1 MNRRAGAVLVAL
13 LVIPAVARA
22 QQPQGQDTTPAG
34 PLAAAMSRAWQR
46 AAEYMPAA
54 AEWMPAD
61 KYGFKPTPEQ
71 MSFGEIIAHEAES
84 NETLCAALGGGT
96 RTPTESTA
104 GASAPKEALVER
116 IRRSFESCRPVVLA
130 LKESALADS
139 VPYFGGR
146 KATKARVA
154 VALVQDWAD
163 HYAQAAMYL
172 RLNGLLPP
180 SARPRN

>member
-1 MNRRAGAVLVAL
+1 MVAL
-13 LVIPAVARA
+13 FLSPAAAWA
-22 QQPQGQDTTPAG
+22 QQQDTTPAG
-34 PLAAAMSRAWQR
+34 PLAAALLITLRR

-71 MSFGEIIAHEAES
+71 MSFAEIIAHESES
-84 NETLCAALGGGT
+84 NETLCAALGGGR
-96 RTPTESTA
+96 RTPTESAA
-104 GASAPKEALVER
+104 GASAPKAALVER
-116 IRRSFESCRPVVLA
+116 IRRSFESCQAVVTG
-130 LKESALADS
+130 LKESALGDS

-154 VALVQDWAD
+154 IALAQDWAD

>member
-1 MNRRAGAVLVAL
+1 MNRIGGAALVAL
-13 LVIPAVARA
+13 LLTPSAGWA
-22 QQPQGQDTTPAG
+22 QQSQGQEPTPAG
-34 PLAAAMSRAWQR
+34 PLAAALSTVLRR
-46 AAEYMPAA
+46 AAQYMPAA
-54 AEWMPAD
+54 AEWMPVD

-71 MSFGEIIAHEAES
+71 MSFGEIIAHESES
-84 NETLCAALGGGT
+84 NETLCAALGGSS

-104 GASAPKEALVER
+104 GASASKEVLVER
-116 IRRSFESCRPVVLA
+116 IRQSFETCRAVVAGLT
-130 LKESALADS
+130 ESTLGDS

-154 VALVQDWAD
+154 VALAQDWAD